1 MLRIL
6 GKYTYVCT
14 QVEYLFPQ
22 GWFLELLHHCWH
34 GCRRHVH
41 YRADTSMSLQ
51 LCEMIS
57 LVERRSRFIAAKKGA
72 RKRAGGVQVFASLMT
87 SSWFQLHLDTLLAV
101 CTFFSKGQSSIK
113 LTNLCIFKVI

>member
-22 GWFLELLHHCWH
+22 GWFLELLHRCWR
-34 GCRRHVH
+34 CRRHVH
-41 YRADTSMSLQ
+41 YRADTSMSL

-57 LVERRSRFIAAKKGA
+57 LVEGRSRFIAAKKGA
-72 RKRAGGVQVFASLMT
+72 RKRSGDMQVFASILT
-87 SSWFQLHLDTLLAV
+87 SL
-101 CTFFSKGQSSIK
+101 
-113 LTNLCIFKVI
+113 